1 MDWRVGDVLDSAKAT
16 LGAPEAEAVTV
27 YFPINPLA
35 TIGEDVATPELS
47 EFAFDPPT
55 NDTVAPVVGD
65 VKATG
70 TLATALPNTS
80 RTLTC
85 RAVGKDP
92 LMTLD

>member
-16 LGAPEAEAVTV
+16 LGAPEAEAVNV

-70 TLATALPNTS
+70 TLGMMLPNAS
-80 RTLTC
+80 KTLIC
-85 RAVGKDP
+85 KAVGKGP
-92 LMTLD
+92 LMTAD

>member
-1 MDWRVGDVLDSAKAT
+1 MDWRVGVVLVSAKAT

-65 VKATG
+65 VNDTG
-70 TLATALPNTS
+70 TLGTALPNAS
-80 RTLTC
+80 KTLIC
-85 RAVGKDP
+85 KAVWKVP